1 MDPIQI
7 VQELEAGRKP
17 SDEQLSE
24 ALKGLR
30 EGLDVATSADRPD
43 LDLARDIREAID
55 VVNAEIDTR
64 ETALAEARAEAAK
77 LREGVLDDKAEDEVA
92 EEADAEAEASVVD
105 EAEKVL
111 AEAKE
116 PVAASISLIERL
128 KRRAQ
133 SMADEEAPEVTNSA
147 PGTELRSVGPAA
159 GFELTNDAGFSQL
172 GAMFST
178 HARGINAKGTNQ
190 PLARLTRHFDEN
202 RTLGNNVELNN
213 RRIADLFGPD
223 NIQAVTA
230 AGGFCG
236 PGDVDHSHPICADTG
251 RPIRDALVQFN
262 ASRGRVTFAPSAG
275 LGDVDGA
282 VSIWTNET
290 DANPGDAVKPCPPV
304 TCPEELSCAVDAVT
318 QCLTIGNFQ
327 AQFSPEFWASRL
339 QLLTALHDRVAEQ
352 KAISEIHDASTLLT
366 AVDEGNVLANFL
378 TSINRVISTDR
389 SIQRNLSGRYR
400 VFADAWV
407 RDAIRNQVVSN
418 LGVANNV
425 DVIQVADAQ
434 IAGWLSALNV
444 EATWTYDGTIN
455 DGTGEHNVLSDPNAF
470 LAESTVYVAPVEAF
484 MFLDGG
490 TLDLGTSIT
499 DSGLNA
505 TNDRQAFAETFEKVC
520 FRGCSAYAVPIVT
533 DTACGCPVPPAG
545 GEG

>member
-7 VQELEAGRKP
+7 IQALESDNKP
-17 SDEQLSE
+17 TDDQLSD

-30 EGLDVATSADRPD
+30 EALDIATSSERPD
-43 LDLARDIREAID
+43 LDTARDIREAID
-55 VVNAEIDTR
+55 TVNAEVESR
-64 ETALAEARAEAAK
+64 EAALAEARAEAAK
-77 LREGVLDDKAEDEVA
+77 LREGILDDKAEDAPEP
-92 EEADAEAEASVVD
+92 EADEVDGAEVVAEAE
-105 EAEKVL
+105 KIT

-133 SMADEEAPEVTNSA
+133 SLADEEAPEVIKSA
-147 PGTELRSVGPAA
+147 PGTELRSIGPAA
-159 GFELTNDAGFSQL
+159 GFDLDNDAGFSQL

-178 HARGINAKGTNQ
+178 HARGLNAKGTNQ
-190 PLARLTRHFDEN
+190 PLARLTRHFDED

-223 NIQAVTA
+223 QAAVTA

-251 RPIRDALVQFN
+251 RPVRDSLVQFN

-275 LGDVDGA
+275 LGDVAGA

-290 DANPGDAVKPCPPV
+290 DVDPGDSVKPCPPV
-304 TCPEELSCAVDAVT
+304 ECPEELSCAVDAVT
-318 QCLTIGNFQ
+318 RCLTIGNFQ

-339 QLLTALHDRVAEQ
+339 QLLTALHDRTAEQ
-352 KAISEIHDASTLLT
+352 KAISEIHAASTLLT
-366 AVDEGNVLANFL
+366 AVNEGNVLGSFL
-378 TSINRVISTDR
+378 SAINRVIAADR
-389 SIQRNLSGRYR
+389 SIQRNTSGRYR
-400 VFADAWV
+400 VLADAWV
-407 RDAIRNQVVSN
+407 RDAIRNQVIAN

-425 DVIQVADAQ
+425 DAIQVADAQ
-434 IAGWLSALNV
+434 ISGWLTQLNADV
-444 EATWTYDGTIN
+444 TWTYDGTIN
-455 DGTGEHNVLSDPNAF
+455 DDSGEHNLLDDPNAF
-470 LAESTVYVAPVEAF
+470 LASSTVYVYPADAF

-499 DSGLNA
+499 DSSLNA

-520 FRGCSAYAVPIVT
+520 FRGCSAYAVPIDVS
-533 DTACGCPVPPAG
+533 TACGCPG